1 MIYDSTTENGFI
13 VRVTREYLYHEE
25 VILIKFEE
33 WSRNSNKVITHL
45 KNLKCLKTV
54 CIVC

>member
-33 WSRNSNKVITHL
+33 
-45 KNLKCLKTV
+45 
-54 CIVC
+54 